1 MQTFIVV
8 VLISLIALAMM
19 ATAWYAMRNV
29 KYLRDSTEAD
39 RQWRRDQGLL

>member
-1 MQTFIVV
+1 METFIVGL
-8 VLISLIALAMM
+8 LISIIVLAVL

-29 KYLRDSTEAD
+29 KYMRDSTEAD